1 MSAAGAA
8 TFNDNIAIGVGK
20 KLLMGG
26 GSHTYISEDI
36 DDRVRHFVGGTELL
50 RLTEDST
57 NTVNIYASLTQDGGA
72 VFNEASADVDF
83 RVESDGNTHM
93 LFVDS
98 GNNAVNIGTVTH
110 LGDVLNVSGGAH
122 LTSNV
127 TLSRQTN
134 DSGST
139 GLIMEKTRST
149 TVNGNTVVNNGDQL
163 GFVGFKGNDGDQ
175 FVDAAFIIANVD
187 GTPGNNDMP
196 ASLSFHTTA
205 DGASSVTQRMTINNQ
220 GNVGIGVNDGDV
232 TSDGN
237 SNRTYVG
244 IIGSGNRGRLNLG
257 TTASNGADSGFLG
270 FTNGANT
277 LANISVDT
285 ASGAQTTGTLFI
297 NGTGNIDI
305 QSPVNYGV
313 IFNEDSVDAD
323 FRVES
328 DNETHAFF
336 IDAGNDRVL
345 IGNSA
350 NPTGEDFLRL
360 DANPG
365 VSGHIILSGR
375 DDTSTKNHHVFINPN
390 GTVGSIQTAGSATAY
405 NTSSDARL
413 KENITDADE
422 AGELIDAIQVRKFDW
437 KADGEHQRYGM
448 IAQELQTVAPEA
460 VSEGETAEDMMGVDY
475 SKLVPMLV
483 KEIQTL
489 RARVA
494 DLES

>member
-1 MSAAGAA
+1 
-8 TFNDNIAIGVGK
+8 
-20 KLLMGG
+20 
-26 GSHTYISEDI
+26 
-36 DDRVRHFVGGTELL
+36 
-50 RLTEDST
+50 
-57 NTVNIYASLTQDGGA
+57 
-72 VFNEASADVDF
+72 
-83 RVESDGNTHM
+83 
-93 LFVDS
+93 
-98 GNNAVNIGTVTH
+98 
-110 LGDVLNVSGGAH
+110 
-122 LTSNV
+122 
-127 TLSRQTN
+127 
-134 DSGST
+134 
-139 GLIMEKTRST
+139 
-149 TVNGNTVVNNGDQL
+149 
-163 GFVGFKGNDGDQ
+163 
-175 FVDAAFIIANVD
+175 
-187 GTPGNNDMP
+187 
-196 ASLSFHTTA
+196 
-205 DGASSVTQRMTINNQ
+205 MTINNQ

-305 QSPVNYGV
+305 QSPANYGV